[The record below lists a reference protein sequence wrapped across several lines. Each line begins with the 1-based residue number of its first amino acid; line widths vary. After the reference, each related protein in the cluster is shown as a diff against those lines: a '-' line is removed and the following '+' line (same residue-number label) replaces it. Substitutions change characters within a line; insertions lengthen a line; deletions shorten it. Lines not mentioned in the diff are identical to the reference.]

1 MSDCSDCKFGCGAN
15 QIKKEKTLIII
26 KPDAV
31 RKKLIGEIISR
42 FEKAG
47 FLIEKLKMME
57 VDKGLA
63 CSHYVEHEGRPYFDR
78 LINYVTSYRCV
89 VMVVSRVDAIVK
101 SRKLMGCTDS
111 TKAEKGTIRGDY
123 GEDITI
129 NVVHGSDSLKSAERE
144 IKLFF
149 G

>member
-1 MSDCSDCKFGCGAN
+1 M
-15 QIKKEKTLIII
+15 KKEKTLIII

-57 VDKGLA
+57 VEKKLA
-63 CSHYVEHEGRPYFDR
+63 CSHYAEHEGRPYFDR
-78 LINYVTSYRCV
+78 LINYVTSYKCV
-89 VMVVSRVDAIVK
+89 VMVVSRVDAIVRA
-101 SRKLMGCTDS
+101 RKLMGCTDS

-123 GEDITI
+123 GEDVTI
-129 NVVHGSDSLKSAERE
+129 NVIHGSDSVKSAERE